1 MNNSSQHFPE
11 FRMSIEVVDKDLLQ
25 EEQDNH
31 GGWESEKSLHE
42 WNKKV
47 VMRYMD
53 RARTEKN
60 KIL

>member
-31 GGWESEKSLHE
+31 GGWESEKLLHE
-42 WNKKV
+42 WRKKV
-47 VMRYMD
+47 VMSYMD

-60 KIL
+60 KTS

>member
-31 GGWESEKSLHE
+31 GGWESEKLLHE
-42 WNKKV
+42 WRKKV
-47 VMRYMD
+47 VMSYMD
-53 RARTEKN
+53 RSRTEKN
-60 KIL
+60 KTS

>member
-1 MNNSSQHFPE
+1 MQ
-11 FRMSIEVVDKDLLQ
+11 DKFD
-25 EEQDNH
+25 
-31 GGWESEKSLHE
+31 LHE

>member
-1 MNNSSQHFPE
+1 MDNSSQHFPE

-31 GGWESEKSLHE
+31 GGWESEKLLHE
-42 WNKKV
+42 WRKKV
-47 VMRYMD
+47 VMSYMD

-60 KIL
+60 KTS